1 MNASPEHR
9 ASRRARVGFRVA
21 LEQTGQ
27 QLFAQALNV
36 SEGGIFLAAPEPPEL
51 GSPVSIVLSLPPSG
65 RFLRLQGE
73 VVRHAGDDEP
83 SGFAVRFRAVDEP
96 SADVL
101 SRFVDDVE
109 GSA

>member
-1 MNASPEHR
+1 MNAAPESR
-9 ASRRARVGFRVA
+9 SSRRARVGFRVA
-21 LEQTGQ
+21 IEQPGQ
-27 QLFAQALNV
+27 QVFAQALNL
-36 SEGGIFLAAPEPPEL
+36 STGGIFLATAEPAEL
-51 GSPVSIVLSLPPSG
+51 GTSVSIVLSLPPSG

-83 SGFAVRFRAVDEP
+83 SGFAVRFASVDEP

-101 SRFVDDVE
+101 DRFVSDAE